1 MIGIRICQSTVPA
14 VVPGLRLGL
23 GLAGVLSAPWGVALA
38 QPPRPD
44 HVVIVIEENHSFA
57 QVIGSA
63 SAPYINELAQSGA
76 SFTSMYAITHPSQPN
91 YLQFFSGSSQGVT
104 NDVTPPAGAPFVTL
118 NLAAS
123 LQAAGF
129 TFVGYSEDL
138 PGVGSLVSQSGS
150 YYRKHNP
157 WSNWQGAGVN
167 QFPATVNQPFT
178 AFPSDFSLLPAV
190 SVVVPN
196 QLHDMHDGTI
206 AQADAWLVANI
217 KPYADWAMAN
227 NSLLILTWDEDE
239 SASRN
244 RIPTIFA
251 GPMVKPGQRPE
262 TWTLHNLLHTVE
274 AMYGAAH
281 SGSSAQVRPIVGAL
295 AADPFISTQTFRQG
309 FAGYAGA
316 VDTFIEQA
324 APAAAHANDATI
336 VVDGSPLTQGLVR
349 FDHVIGNGAGLV
361 PPGAT
366 VLSAKLSILTGPS
379 STNND
384 SSANVMS
391 AHRMLVPWSGAS
403 TWDSLVG
410 GVSRDGIEA
419 SVAAEFS
426 LTPNVLNA
434 WAVFDVTG
442 TVQAWAWGGANLGW
456 LLNPSGTD
464 GWRWVSSESSVIL
477 DRPVLEVTYVRCG
490 SDFDEDGFVTGDDF
504 DAYVSAFEAGS
515 VSADF
520 TGDGFLTGEDFDGF
534 VSAFIGGC

>member
-1 MIGIRICQSTVPA
+1 MRIIESRRGP
-14 VVPGLRLGL
+14 
-23 GLAGVLSAPWGVALA
+23 LSAIGSAGLSMLGFLTVGTVGAAA

-63 SAPYINELAQSGA
+63 SAPYMNSLAQGGA
-76 SFTSMYAITHPSQPN
+76 SLTGMYAITHPSQPN

-104 NDVTPPAGAPFVTL
+104 NDVTPPAGAPFVTP
-118 NLAAS
+118 NLGAS
-123 LQAAGF
+123 LFAAGF
-129 TFVGYSEDL
+129 GFAGYSEDL
-138 PGVGSLVSQSGS
+138 PAVGSLVSQSGS

-157 WSNWQGAGVN
+157 WSNWQGVGAN

-178 AFPSDFSLLPAV
+178 AFPADLSTLPAV

-217 KPYADWAMAN
+217 KPYADWAMEH
-227 NSLLILTWDEDE
+227 NSLLIITWDEDE

-244 RIPTIFA
+244 RIPTIFW
-251 GPMVKPGQRPE
+251 GPMVKPGQHSQ

-281 SGSSAQVRPIVGAL
+281 SGSSAQVRPIVGAFSG
-295 AADPFISTQTFRQG
+295 DPFIATRTFRQG
-309 FAGYAGA
+309 ASGYAGA
-316 VDTFIEQA
+316 MDTFIEQA
-324 APAAAHANDATI
+324 APAAAHGSDSVI

-349 FDHVIGNGAGLV
+349 FDNLLGNGAGLI

-379 STNND
+379 STNSD

-391 AHRMLVPWSGAS
+391 AHRMLVPWSVSS
-403 TWDSLVG
+403 TWDSLAG
-410 GVSRDGIEA
+410 GVSRDGAEA
-419 SVAAEFS
+419 SVAADFS

-442 TVQAWAWGGANLGW
+442 TVQAWASGAANWGW
-456 LLNPSGTD
+456 LLSPSGTD
-464 GWRWVSSESSVIL
+464 GWRWVSSESSVIA
-477 DRPVLEVTYVRCG
+477 DRPVLEVTYARCG
-490 SDFDEDGFVTGDDF
+490 SDFDQDGFVTGDDF
-504 DAYVSAFEAGS
+504 DAFVAAFEGGATTT
-515 VSADF
+515 DF
-520 TGDGFLTGEDFDGF
+520 NSDGFVTGEDFDGF
-534 VSAFIGGC
+534 VLAFETGC